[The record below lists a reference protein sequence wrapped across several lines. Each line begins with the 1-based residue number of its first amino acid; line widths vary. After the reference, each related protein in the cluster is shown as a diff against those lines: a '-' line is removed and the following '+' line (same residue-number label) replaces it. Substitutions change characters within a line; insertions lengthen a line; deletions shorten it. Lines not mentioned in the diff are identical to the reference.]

1 MYLHVSSFY
10 PKNYTK
16 WSVELYSTHAPN
28 RSSSSYCPVRLILPT
43 IIQRCINRIRDKSWQ
58 SNNML
63 IYFVNLLAYRQ
74 QYTKYHNCIRYTM
87 DMKLYTMKRKWWN
100 CFIWHLV
107 IASIVFVTYI
117 PHNQDNAVC
126 FVIGSRPITSLN
138 RD

>member
-1 MYLHVSSFY
+1 MISRIIFHSCSESLIFKLLSCLVHST
-10 PKNYTK
+10 NYHTAVHK
-16 WSVELYSTHAPN
+16 QSKLEK
-28 RSSSSYCPVRLILPT
+28 
-43 IIQRCINRIRDKSWQ
+43 IRDKSWQ

-74 QYTKYHNCIRYTM
+74 QYTKYHNCIIYTM